1 MEDKE
6 RMYTVTEVCRRF
18 DITRKTL
25 FYYDRTGLLTPSDR
39 IGPQY
44 HKVYDSE
51 AVEKLQMIINYRNCG
66 LSIAEIRAILK
77 ESDNNIGETLTLL
90 ESARKRLEREKMQ
103 KESELERL
111 NQLISQLK
119 RQ

>member
-51 AVEKLQMIINYRNCG
+51 AVEKLQRILEYRNCG

-77 ESDNNIGETLTLL
+77 ESDNNIRETLTLL
-90 ESARKRLEREKMQ
+90 ESAIKRLEREKMQ